1 MEDDLQT
8 CIKQAKDLVDAQ
20 NFQKAYEVFNEALKK
35 YPTNS
40 ELKDGL
46 RSMQENVLERISSKP
61 VVSSLSANLRELPGD
76 SVILN
81 VEEERLRRWR
91 EATDSDV
98 TQEDFQENSVNG
110 ATEALEL
117 YKCGEFQRAR
127 RLMCSGRES
136 PENNV
141 DTVMRSLYEMTLYKE
156 CTYLMASLPHKKIS
170 LSAWVLGGKDESVF
184 VFVIIEI

>member
-8 CIKQAKDLVDAQ
+8 FIKQAKDFLDAQ

-46 RSMQENVLERISSKP
+46 RNMQENVLERISSKP

-81 VEEERLRRWR
+81 VEDERLRRWR
-91 EATDSDV
+91 EATDSDI
-98 TQEDFQENSVNG
+98 TKEDFQENSVNG

-127 RLMCSGRES
+127 QLMCSGNES

-156 CTYLMASLPHKKIS
+156 CTYLMTSLPHKKIS
-170 LSAWVLGGKDESVF
+170 LSAWMLGGKVESVF